1 MNAFNCL
8 LAIIIIAVVI
18 MGIVSSSKKRALFD
32 QLQHLLSLERFD
44 DFFELIDSKQAELV
58 FPEYNRQYFK
68 LNAYLMQGDTEQAN
82 QMLEH
87 LLSLKSSKAQRRDLV
102 LKAFNIYMAQE
113 NAERGQA
120 MLHEIEGWDEPQ
132 YEQIKID
139 SRRLFDISMHDST
152 AYIEDMERER
162 TSADAARKSQLDL
175 MLAMQYGTL
184 GNHEKRDEYLSLAD
198 KDAQEM
204 TSK

>member
-68 LNAYLMQGDTEQAN
+68 LNAYLMQGNTEQAN

-120 MLHEIEGWDEPQ
+120 MLHEIEGWDELQ

-162 TSADAARKSQLDL
+162 ASADAARKSQLDL
-175 MLAMQYGTL
+175 MLAMQYETL

>member
-162 TSADAARKSQLDL
+162 ASADAARKSQLDL
-175 MLAMQYGTL
+175 MLAMQYETL

>member
-68 LNAYLMQGDTEQAN
+68 LNAYLMQGNTEQAN

-162 TSADAARKSQLDL
+162 ASADAARKSQLDL
-175 MLAMQYGTL
+175 MLAMQYETL

>member
-68 LNAYLMQGDTEQAN
+68 LNAYLVQGNTEQAN

-162 TSADAARKSQLDL
+162 ASADAARKSQLDL
-175 MLAMQYGTL
+175 MLAMQYETL